1 MSQDTKSPENLYLIG
16 SLLLFV
22 LLPFQN
28 CTYSPVSVQFT
39 SAIAGEDPG
48 FRCETKKR
56 RTPSMDVHS
65 VEGVHPL
72 DFID

>member
-1 MSQDTKSPENLYLIG
+1 MGQDTKSPENLYLVG
-16 SLLLFV
+16 SLLLFI

-39 SAIAGEDPG
+39 SALAGEEPG

-56 RTPSMDVHS
+56 RTASAVARSSGDLR
-65 VEGVHPL
+65 PL
-72 DFID
+72 SFIP